1 MHGRFS
7 EGDHVSVI
15 FPHLAK
21 HVAGFHNIKSEN
33 NYGQTMERK
42 IISFINKD
50 IRLGLSHLLHI
61 MAPLTMSL
69 SLDLCQGF
77 E

>member
-50 IRLGLSHLLHI
+50 I